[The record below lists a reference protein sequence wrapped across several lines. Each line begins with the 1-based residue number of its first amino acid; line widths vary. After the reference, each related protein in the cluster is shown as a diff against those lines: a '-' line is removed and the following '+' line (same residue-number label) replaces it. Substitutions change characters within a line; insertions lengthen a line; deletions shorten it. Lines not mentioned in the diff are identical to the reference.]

1 MTTAARAARIR
12 AEFDRLADAPAVER
26 PALLDELRAA
36 DADLA
41 AAVGAL
47 LDAADEDF
55 LSSPPALV
63 ARQLGHTI
71 PIVPGARIGPY
82 QVLGLIG
89 EGGMGEVF
97 EARLGGADFEK
108 RVAIKVLRAGLATPA
123 LTERFARERRI
134 LARLE
139 HRNIAALHDGGVT
152 SDGRPYLVM
161 DLVAGR
167 PITQWCRERALDI
180 ASRLTLFGQVSG
192 AVQHAHRLLVVHRD
206 LKPGNILVTDDGTVK
221 LLDFGIAKV
230 LAGDGGDAEPRT
242 LGDGALTPQYA
253 APEQLTGEPI
263 TTATDV
269 YALGLLLV
277 ELLTGAR
284 PRQLEGRSVADMVH
298 EVTMAEL
305 PRASTLVRDDLGIDP
320 LRARAALRGDLDAII
335 ARALAPRPEDR
346 YASAGELQ
354 ADLDRHRHGL
364 PVEAMRGRTGYRLRK
379 ALRRHRTA
387 FAALAAV
394 VGALAIGAVATL
406 RQAARAE
413 REQRRAEETNAFLT
427 GMLRA
432 ANPLGGDRDITVAA
446 VLDRAARA
454 VDRDPP
460 TDAAIEASL
469 REAIGSTYAS
479 LGRYEAA
486 EPHLRRALALRAES
500 PGAALPHARALHSL
514 ASWHDGQGQYLVA
527 DSLYAEALV
536 VLAGADDPGA
546 AAEHADLLHNR
557 ARMQSQLGRVAQAD
571 SLIREAIALQESLH
585 GRESAEVGVTLS
597 AHGLLQLQHGEVA
610 QAESTLRT
618 SLALQRVA
626 YGRDRPETA
635 HTLSRL
641 ATALELQGRRE
652 AADTAYRAAL
662 AMFAEVL
669 GDDHPEVTWTQY
681 NFAGFLLDGGDWQGA
696 LAAADVVL
704 GRRGITVPESQA
716 PVSGALQIRGLA
728 LAALGDRA
736 GAEAALR
743 ESLALRVRH
752 APAGHWTIGS
762 AESVLGE
769 KLVGWGARAE
779 GLALLEH
786 GANVVTVALGPDHP
800 QAVRAAERLR
810 RVRPP

>member
-1 MTTAARAARIR
+1 MTTDARSARIR
-12 AEFDRLADAPAVER
+12 AEFDRLADAPLAER
-26 PALLDELRAA
+26 PGLLAALRAAEPDLASAVAGLLEAA
-36 DADLA
+36 DAD
-41 AAVGAL
+41 
-47 LDAADEDF
+47 F
-55 LSSPPALV
+55 LSAPPAIV
-63 ARQLGHTI
+63 AQQLRLAI
-71 PIVPGARIGPY
+71 PIAAGARIGPY

-97 EARLGGADFEK
+97 EARLAEADFEK
-108 RVAIKVLRAGLATPA
+108 HVAIKVLRAGLATPA
-123 LTERFARERRI
+123 LIERFARERRI

-167 PITQWCRERALDI
+167 PITRWCRERGLDI
-180 ASRLTLFGQVSG
+180 PSRLTLFGQVSG

-230 LAGDGGDAEPRT
+230 LAGDGGDTEPRT
-242 LGDGALTPQYA
+242 VGDGALTPQYA
-253 APEQLTGEPI
+253 APEQLTGEAV

-269 YALGLLLV
+269 YALGLLLA

-284 PRQLEGRSVADMVH
+284 PRPLEGLPLA
-298 EVTMAEL
+298 EVVRAVTTTEP

-320 LRARAALRGDLDAII
+320 VRARAALRGDLDAII

-346 YASAGELQ
+346 YASAAELQ
-354 ADLDRHRHGL
+354 ADLERHRRGL
-364 PVEAMRGRTGYRLRK
+364 PVEAVRGRAGYRFRK
-379 ALRRHRTA
+379 ALRRHRTGFLA
-387 FAALAAV
+387 LGAVMVALAV
-394 VGALAIGAVATL
+394 GAVATL

-432 ANPLGGDRDITVAA
+432 ANPFGGERDITVVE

-460 TDAAIEASL
+460 SDAAVEASL
-469 REAIGSTYAS
+469 REAIGGTYAS
-479 LGRYEAA
+479 LGRFEVA
-486 EPHLRRALALRAES
+486 EPHLRRAVALRAAS
-500 PGAALPHARALHSL
+500 PDAVLPYARALHGL
-514 ASWHDGQGQYLVA
+514 ASWHDGQGEYLVA
-527 DSLYAEALV
+527 DSLFAEALA
-536 VLAGADDPGA
+536 VLGGASDPDA

-557 ARMQSQLGRVAQAD
+557 ARMQSQLGNVAGAD
-571 SLIREAIALQESLH
+571 SLIREAIALQRALH
-585 GRESAEVGVTLS
+585 GPRSAEVGVTLA

-610 QAESTLRT
+610 RAESTLRT
-618 SLALQRVA
+618 SLALQRA
-626 YGRDRPETA
+626 AFGRDRPETA

-662 AMFAEVL
+662 AMFGEVL
-669 GDDHPEVTWTQY
+669 GDEHPEVTWTHY
-681 NFAGFLLDGGDWQGA
+681 NYAGFLLDGGDWRGA
-696 LAAADVVL
+696 IHAADVVL
-704 GRRGITVPESQA
+704 ARRGITVPESQA

-736 GAEAALR
+736 GAEVALR
-743 ESLALRVRH
+743 ESLTLRTRH
-752 APAGHWTIGS
+752 APPGHWIIGS

-769 KLVGWGARAE
+769 QLVAWGQRAE

-786 GANVVTVALGPDHP
+786 GADLVRAALGPDHP
-800 QAVRAAERLR
+800 QSVRASERLAR
-810 RVRPP
+810 ARPP